1 MWSIVLHTLLVPTH
15 TRATVDVGLEELS
28 NLCERPSFLEISF
41 RQTRVAL
48 SFGHRPLARR
58 RLALSRRAPL
68 ILVTAAA
75 ATDLATSTDLA
86 LRALLALLSNRKV
99 LHRTPDMNQSHLLHR
114 SPDMNH
120 LQLN

>member
-48 SFGHRPLARR
+48 
-58 RLALSRRAPL
+58 
-68 ILVTAAA
+68 
-75 ATDLATSTDLA
+75 
-86 LRALLALLSNRKV
+86 
-99 LHRTPDMNQSHLLHR
+99 
-114 SPDMNH
+114 
-120 LQLN
+120 